1 MEFQIGMR
9 MDGGM
14 EGQTEGDKERIN
26 NLKQNVGGRKWCMMY
41 GIKSRRNEG
50 LTERRNNGGK
60 DRRKKG
66 EMERRKERRANKRK
80 EGKKMKRC

>member
-50 LTERRNNGGK
+50 L
-60 DRRKKG
+60 
-66 EMERRKERRANKRK
+66 A
-80 EGKKMKRC
+80 GKKEQWRKG